1 MYTERTNDVHEMG
14 SEMYMYLN
22 LIRWLNLIICKMCV
36 CWLWTITIISDKMGE
51 PMPEIKSKH
60 SLVAKYVTKP
70 IWDKLHQAVTTTAG
84 FTLAKAIACATEY
97 DDQHCG
103 IYAG

>member
-36 CWLWTITIISDKMGE
+36 CWL
-51 PMPEIKSKH
+51 
-60 SLVAKYVTKP
+60 
-70 IWDKLHQAVTTTAG
+70 
-84 FTLAKAIACATEY
+84 
-97 DDQHCG
+97 
-103 IYAG
+103 